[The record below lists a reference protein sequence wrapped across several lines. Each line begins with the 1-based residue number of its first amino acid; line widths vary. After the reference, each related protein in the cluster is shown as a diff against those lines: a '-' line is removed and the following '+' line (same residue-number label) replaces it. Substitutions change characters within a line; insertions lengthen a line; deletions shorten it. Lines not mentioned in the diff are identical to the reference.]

1 MYVGFFVGWLGLW
14 IVFGH
19 ANVMVIASAV
29 AVVFAVHLFVYFYE
43 EPTLRGKFGA
53 DYTTYCAHVHR
64 WLPRLHSWSQ

>member
-1 MYVGFFVGWLGLW
+1 
-14 IVFGH
+14 
-19 ANVMVIASAV
+19 MVIASAV